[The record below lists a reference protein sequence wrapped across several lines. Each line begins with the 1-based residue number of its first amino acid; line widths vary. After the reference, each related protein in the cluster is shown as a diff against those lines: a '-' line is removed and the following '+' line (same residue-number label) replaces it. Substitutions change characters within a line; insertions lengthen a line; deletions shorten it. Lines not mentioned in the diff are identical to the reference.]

1 MTVEIRH
8 AGKGEYPGPLRMLV
22 AGYPGVSKTKF
33 AANFPKPVF
42 AFCGGCGPEL
52 AVQGAAYGNI
62 QSEGNLFELV
72 EFIKDSDYKTLVIDT
87 LDGFQNILLDNR
99 LKDQHRAERKV
110 DDYVWLEQRLRAI
123 FTGLVKLPQDIVVLA
138 SMRDLIVQE
147 TSVFQ
152 PAIIGSFN
160 NSIHQFLT
168 HSLWLKANVAQ
179 SPDERTE
186 DFYLLTEPTS
196 EAEWVKD
203 YTETLSGQFTVDFV
217 TDHER
222 IVGAVRSR
230 EFQESWV
237 ELFESASSPD
247 SVEPESTHIGA
258 DGIKTPSEV
267 PTSLSDESKEK
278 AEPTTTDTV
287 TTLTEP
293 SGGVSEDSGTSQTSV
308 DDSSELAC
316 TVCGNTADK
325 TWVDLSKLRFGAVHC
340 ADCFKKHN

>member
-52 AVQGAAYGNI
+52 AVQGAAYGNV
-62 QSEGNLFELV
+62 QSESNLFELV
-72 EFIKDSDYKTLVIDT
+72 EFIKDSNYKTLVIDT

-99 LKDQHRAERKV
+99 LKDQHRSERKV

-123 FTGLVKLPQDIVVLA
+123 FTGLCQLPQDIVVLA
-138 SMRDLIVQE
+138 SMRDLVVQE

-152 PAIIGSFN
+152 PAIIGSFS

-168 HSLWLKANVAQ
+168 HSLWLKADVTQ
-179 SPDERTE
+179 SSDERVE
-186 DFYLLTEPTS
+186 NFYLLTEPTS

-222 IVGAVRSR
+222 LIEAVRSR
-230 EFQESWV
+230 DVQDSWV
-237 ELFESASSPD
+237 ELFESQSGNDD
-247 SVEPESTHIGA
+247 SVSTGTHIGV
-258 DGIKTPSEV
+258 DGAVLSSEAPTEPSEKSQ
-267 PTSLSDESKEK
+267 PEK
-278 AEPTTTDTV
+278 APIPTDV
-287 TTLTEP
+287 PATLTEP
-293 SGGVSEDSGTSQTSV
+293 SEAPTENTGSDGSSVNGASESN
-308 DDSSELAC
+308 C
-316 TVCGNTADK
+316 TLCGNSADK